1 MSRGLPAMLSDAL
14 GRGDRVAV
22 ATVVGGPGEGRQLLV
37 WPAGHTYGDLG
48 WPRLNQRVSLYA
60 EQLFEKGPR
69 EMIKS
74 FDVPGGAR
82 LDVRFEFPVL
92 V

>member
-1 MSRGLPAMLSDAL
+1 MTEPVPDRLAAAL
-14 GRGDRVAV
+14 ASGDRVAV
-22 ATVVGGPGEGRQLLV
+22 ATVVGGPGVGRQLLV

-69 EMIKS
+69 EMVKS
-74 FDVPGGAR
+74 FDIPGGAK
-82 LDVRFEFPVL
+82 LDVRFEFPFPA
-92 V
+92 